1 MISEQVA
8 SISSWPNQ
16 KITVSV
22 QMGSGNLTSFGMEAM
37 ENEILYIYGIYIYVE
52 YIYMYIQKPPIY
64 ISPNLRREE
73 RKPGAW

>member
-52 YIYMYIQKPPIY
+52 YIYMYIHKPPIY

>member
-37 ENEILYIYGIYIYVE
+37 ENEILYIYIYGIYIYIYVE
-52 YIYMYIQKPPIY
+52 YIYIY
-64 ISPNLRREE
+64 VYT
-73 RKPGAW
+73 

>member
-16 KITVSV
+16 KITASV

-52 YIYMYIQKPPIY
+52 YIYMYIHKPPIC